1 MAVNYNDKRFTQVN
15 NQKAVALKENET
27 NYNNMIKNSD
37 KYYQAQIDASKDWAN
52 TQTQLQNEQTDFA
65 IEKIEQQKD
74 QAHKDYIKEQTGAY
88 VDWQKQSDPYGV
100 NAEQRASQGM
110 ANGGYA
116 ESSQVAMYTAYQNRV
131 ATARDVYNRA
141 VLNYDNAMK
150 DARLQNK
157 SILAE
162 IAYNSL
168 QKQLELSLQG
178 FQYKNTLVLQ
188 KAQTKREIDNTY
200 YGRYQDVLNQ
210 INTENALAES
220 KRQYDLDLKERKRQ
234 YDETKKLQREQFDF
248 EKEQFNWTKEQ
259 AKKNS
264 VSGGGSSGGSGGKVK
279 GGSSGGS
286 SSGSKGNT
294 QVKGGSTKTNK
305 SSEPTVD
312 MSSVT
317 ALGYGPIS
325 AKRLNELVATGQVI
339 EYEENGKLKY
349 KRATSKKTTSSSK
362 KTYNT
367 ANTVKKVG
375 NNKKTKTTSN
385 KNAGGK
391 TADILHRRFGL

>member
-15 NQKAVALKENET
+15 NEKAVALKENET
-27 NYNNMIKNSD
+27 TYNNMINNSD

-65 IEKIEQQKD
+65 IEKIEQQKK
-74 QAHKDYIKEQTGAY
+74 QAHDDYIKEQSGAY
-88 VDWQKQSDPYGV
+88 HDWQKQSNRYGV

-131 ATARDVYNRA
+131 ATARESYNRA

-157 SILAE
+157 SVLAE

-168 QKQLELSLQG
+168 QQQLELSLQG

-200 YGRYQDVLNQ
+200 YSRYQDVLNQ

-220 KRQYDLDLKERKRQ
+220 KRQH
-234 YDETKKLQREQFDF
+234 DETLKFQREQF
-248 EKEQFNWTKEQ
+248 NWQKEQ
-259 AKKNS
+259 AKKNN
-264 VSGGGSSGGSGGKVK
+264 VSGGGSSGGSGG
-279 GGSSGGS
+279 GSGG
-286 SSGSKGNT
+286 
-294 QVKGGSTKTNK
+294 QVKGNNQQVNNK
-305 SSEPTVD
+305 NTVSSKAVID
-312 MSSVT
+312 
-317 ALGYGPIS
+317 LGRGPIS
-325 AKRLNELVATGQVI
+325 DAEVKRLVNKGLVEVDV
-339 EYEENGKLKY
+339 ENKTLKNTPAGAIQLAQKKNSNPANKY
-349 KRATSKKTTSSSK
+349 KNLAKNSQSGLSGSFKWENKQKKK
-362 KTYNT
+362 
-367 ANTVKKVG
+367 
-375 NNKKTKTTSN
+375 
-385 KNAGGK
+385 
-391 TADILHRRFGL
+391 

>member
-1 MAVNYNDKRFTQVN
+1 MAVNYNDKRFTQVKN
-15 NQKAVALKENET
+15 EKAVALKENET
-27 NYNNMIKNSD
+27 TYNNMINNSD

-157 SILAE
+157 SVLAE

-200 YGRYQDVLNQ
+200 YSRYQDVLNQ
-210 INTENALAES
+210 INTENALAE
-220 KRQYDLDLKERKRQ
+220 QKRQ
-234 YDETKKLQREQFDF
+234 YDESLKEQKRQHDETLKFQ
-248 EKEQFNWTKEQ
+248 KEQFSWQKEQ

-264 VSGGGSSGGSGGKVK
+264 VSGGSSGGSGGRVK

-286 SSGSKGNT
+286 VKKSSSGSSSVNK
-294 QVKGGSTKTNK
+294 SSNK

-312 MSSVT
+312 MNSVIS
-317 ALGYGPIS
+317 LGYGPIS
-325 AKRLNELVATGQVI
+325 ASKLNSLVASGEVI

-349 KRATSKKTTSSSK
+349 AKATKKPKPLKS
-362 KTYNT
+362 NT
-367 ANTVKKVG
+367 FTG
-375 NNKKTKTTSN
+375 
-385 KNAGGK
+385 
-391 TADILHRRFGL
+391 TAFLPESAQIILLLFNCITLSH

>member
-15 NQKAVALKENET
+15 NEKAVALKENET
-27 NYNNMIKNSD
+27 TYKDMINQSD
-37 KYYQAQIDASKDWAN
+37 SYYQEQIDAVEDWKN
-52 TQTQLQNEQTDFA
+52 TQTQLQNEQNDLA
-65 IEKIEQQKD
+65 IQKIEQQKK
-74 QAHKDYIKEQTGAY
+74 QAHDDYIKEQTGAY

-116 ESSQVAMYTAYQNRV
+116 ESSQVAMYVAYQNRV
-131 ATARDVYNRA
+131 ATARESYNRA

-150 DARLQNK
+150 DAHLQNK
-157 SILAE
+157 SVLAE

-168 QKQLELSLQG
+168 QQQLELSLQG

-200 YGRYQDVLNQ
+200 YSRYQDVLNQ
-210 INTENALAES
+210 INTENALAEQR
-220 KRQYDLDLKERKRQ
+220 RQADI
-234 YDETKKLQREQFDF
+234 DEAYRRDV
-248 EKEQFNWTKEQ
+248 FNWEKEQ
-259 AKKNS
+259 AKKNN
-264 VSGGGSSGGSGGKVK
+264 VSGGGSSGGSGG
-279 GGSSGGS
+279 
-286 SSGSKGNT
+286 
-294 QVKGGSTKTNK
+294 QVKGGKKVVGESTGLKVNGGNTSNK
-305 SSEPTVD
+305 SKDLPVD
-312 MSSVT
+312 MNSLVEVGYT
-317 ALGYGPIS
+317 AIS
-325 AKRLNELVATGQVI
+325 EQYADQLVKEGVLV
-339 EYEENGKLKY
+339 EYEEDGKIKFKKGPFY
-349 KRATSKKTTSSSK
+349 RPRTASSSKNTTSSSK

>member
-15 NQKAVALKENET
+15 NEKAVALKENET
-27 NYNNMIKNSD
+27 TYNNMINNSD

-157 SILAE
+157 SVLAE

-200 YGRYQDVLNQ
+200 YSRYQDVLNQ
-210 INTENALAES
+210 INTENALAE
-220 KRQYDLDLKERKRQ
+220 QKRQ
-234 YDETKKLQREQFDF
+234 YDESL
-248 EKEQFNWTKEQ
+248 KEQKRQHDETLKFQKDQFRWQKDQ
-259 AKKNS
+259 ARKNS
-264 VSGGGSSGGSGGKVK
+264 GSGSGSSGGSGGRVK
-279 GGSSGGS
+279 GGSSSGGGKSAKITNRQKRLIQAIKGLGVKNS
-286 SSGSKGNT
+286 S
-294 QVKGGSTKTNK
+294 NK
-305 SSEPTVD
+305 SSGLTVD
-312 MSSVT
+312 MASVT

-325 AKRLNELVATGQVI
+325 ASKLNSLVASGEVI

-349 KRATSKKTTSSSK
+349 AKAPKKPIPLKSNTFTGTAFLPEAAKKRK
-362 KTYNT
+362 
-367 ANTVKKVG
+367 
-375 NNKKTKTTSN
+375 
-385 KNAGGK
+385 
-391 TADILHRRFGL
+391 GLK